1 MTTALNAFVEVADLK
16 VDFVLRRSLIG
27 RPTRTLRAV
36 DGVSFAINQGETLG
50 LVGESGCGKTTTGRA
65 TILLQTPTAGTVRI
79 GDMELTALPLR
90 AQRKAR
96 RNMQMVFQDPYSSL
110 DPRMKVGA
118 AIREPLE
125 IHGILHGA
133 EATDRVNELLEA
145 VGLPRDSV
153 NRLPHEFSGGQRQ
166 RVAVARALAV
176 WPSFIVCDEPISSL
190 DVSVQ
195 AQVLNLLDDLQ
206 QQLGL
211 TYLFIAHDLA
221 AVRHISQR
229 IAVMYLGKVVETAG
243 RDELSKEPLHPYT
256 RSLLS
261 AVPRPN
267 PVTER
272 IRRRVV
278 LRGDVPSALHPPT
291 GCRFHTRCPYAREL
305 CRQQE
310 PPLELVPS
318 RRQVA
323 CHFWREVAAG
333 ALPNDR
339 IEPPRVRA
347 TNRQTR
353 DRSG

>member
-1 MTTALNAFVEVADLK
+1 MTSTGRAFVEVEDLK
-16 VDFVLRRSLIG
+16 VDFVLGRSIVG
-27 RPTRTLRAV
+27 RPTRILRAV
-36 DGVSFAINQGETLG
+36 DGVSLTINRGETLG

-65 TILLQTPTAGTVRI
+65 TILLQTPTAGTVRV
-79 GDMELTALPLR
+79 GDLELTALSAGAKR
-90 AQRKAR
+90 RAR

-125 IHGILHGA
+125 IHRILGDA
-133 EATDRVNELLEA
+133 DANDRVKELLEA

-153 NRLPHEFSGGQRQ
+153 NRYPHEFSGGQRQ
-166 RVAVARALAV
+166 RIAVARALAV

-206 QQLGL
+206 EELEL

-243 RDELSKEPLHPYT
+243 RDELAREPLHPYT

-272 IRRRVV
+272 SRPRVV
-278 LRGDVPSALHPPT
+278 LRGDVPSALHPPK
-291 GCRFHTRCPYAREL
+291 GCRFHTRCPHAREL
-305 CRQQE
+305 CRHEE
-310 PPLELVPS
+310 PPLELIS
-318 RRQVA
+318 ARREVA
-323 CHFWREVAAG
+323 CHFWREVA
-333 ALPNDR
+333 
-339 IEPPRVRA
+339 
-347 TNRQTR
+347 
-353 DRSG
+353 